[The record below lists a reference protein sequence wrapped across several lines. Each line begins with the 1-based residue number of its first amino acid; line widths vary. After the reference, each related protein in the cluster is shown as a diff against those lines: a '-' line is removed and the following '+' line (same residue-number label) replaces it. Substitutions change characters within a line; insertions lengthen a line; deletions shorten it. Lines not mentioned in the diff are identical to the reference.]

1 MSRTR
6 LLMCRACLVILA
18 SLCLSAAARAQS
30 PVIFLQF
37 SYHEGKQYESKVTIE
52 TLESSPVWA
61 DGQENPPLA
70 ARRAV
75 ELASARLSK
84 VVPDA
89 SKWGLQRI
97 LLQPVVAKWVYV
109 VEFLEPPPANNLPLN
124 GRRETF
130 SIVVLM
136 SGETVEPTVRTPD
149 AQKERPE
156 DR

>member
-1 MSRTR
+1 MSRTL
-6 LLMCRACLVILA
+6 LLMRRACLVILA

-61 DGQENPPLA
+61 DGQENPPLP

-84 VVPDA
+84 IVPDA
-89 SKWGLQRI
+89 SKWGLQGLSGCMAEDLRDHGI
-97 LLQPVVAKWVYV
+97 RVSVVCPGSVATEFSGRAKEKMDAFRPGSRACRHIGVAK
-109 VEFLEPPPANNLPLN
+109 
-124 GRRETF
+124 
-130 SIVVLM
+130 
-136 SGETVEPTVRTPD
+136 
-149 AQKERPE
+149 RPNPG
-156 DR
+156 

>member
-61 DGQENPPLA
+61 DGQENPPLP

-75 ELASARLSK
+75 ELASAQLSK
-84 VVPDA
+84 IVPDG

-97 LLQPVVAKWVYV
+97 LLQPVGSKWVYV
-109 VEFLEPPPANNLPLN
+109 VEFLEPPPADNLSPD
-124 GRRETF
+124 GRRDTF
-130 SIVVLM
+130 SVVVLM
-136 SGETVEPTVRTPD
+136 SGEAVEPTLMAPH
-149 AQKERPE
+149 AQNNLPK
-156 DR
+156 DK